1 MTTEVLTALL
11 DPRVYLLICDETII
25 NRILESLRRITHEI
39 AKPLRPAVPIC
50 INVDERIIATIDVEI
65 QTLRIVELRIGH
77 RLDLRAPVRLMNR
90 PMLLA

>member
-65 QTLRIVELRIGH
+65 QTLADRRASH
-77 RLDLRAPVRLMNR
+77 RAPARSSR
-90 PMLLA
+90 SSPGS